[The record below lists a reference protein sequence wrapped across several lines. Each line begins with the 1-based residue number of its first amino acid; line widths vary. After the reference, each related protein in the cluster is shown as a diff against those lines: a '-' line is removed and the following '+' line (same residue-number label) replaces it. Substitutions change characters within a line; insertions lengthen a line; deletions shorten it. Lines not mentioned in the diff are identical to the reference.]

1 MCSSYLVAATAKK
14 KQDAQLLIWLQEE
27 VVEPTVFDEVR
38 KVFGISLESL
48 WGFWKVQ
55 KDYERSS
62 EGCLKVYERSL
73 KCTQYIF

>member
-62 EGCLKVYERSL
+62 EGRLKDYERSL